1 MNIGIITAMTSELKQ
16 LSNQLEEKTEKKEG
30 PFNYIEGRINNN
42 RIILMQC
49 GIGKVNAAAGTIEMI
64 RNFQPDCIISTGV
77 AGGIDSCLKIMDV
90 VVSRQIVYH
99 DVWCGEGNAY
109 GQIQGLPLFFEGNCL
124 PTSTRRKA
132 TQHKKRPVGCLRC
145 WSAEDLGCIALLFIG
160 ALQTLSN
167 T

>member
-90 VVSRQIVYH
+90 VVSRQIVIASL
-99 DVWCGEGNAY
+99 VVS
-109 GQIQGLPLFFEGNCL
+109 LKPLEAISFAGF
-124 PTSTRRKA
+124 
-132 TQHKKRPVGCLRC
+132 
-145 WSAEDLGCIALLFIG
+145 
-160 ALQTLSN
+160 
-167 T
+167 